1 MTGRAR
7 APRSAALLA
16 VVCAGATVAL
26 SGCGAEEDPDKGTN
40 GVGKLSPAKIEMKA
54 RKAAEKAEAVRV
66 SGNVVSKGQTYRI
79 KMRLKRDGG
88 VGEVSA
94 QGGATFELLRVRSDL
109 YLKAGTDFWAKQEK
123 GGSEPTKSD
132 VAAAGKLEGKYVKVP
147 RNDPAYKQLSG
158 FTDMGVLLDGL
169 LAMDG
174 KREAGDRGQVDGV
187 KTVRVSAGAG
197 RGGTIDVSLKGSPY
211 PLRLQRG
218 GDAGTVQLSGWNRGF
233 ELSAPSKNETVDY
246 GKQIS
251 PSKH

>member
-26 SGCGAEEDPDKGTN
+26 SACGSEEDPDKGTN

-54 RKAAEKAEAVRV
+54 RKAAEKADSVRV
-66 SGNVVSKGQTYRI
+66 SGSVVSKGQTYRI
-79 KMRLKRDGG
+79 KMRLKRTGG
-88 VGEVSA
+88 VGEVSTP
-94 QGGATFELLRVRSDL
+94 GGSTFGLLRVREDL
-109 YLKAGTDFWAKQEK
+109 YLKAGSDFWAKQEK

-132 VAAAGKLEGKYVKVP
+132 VAAAGKLDGKYVKVP
-147 RNDPAYKQLSG
+147 HGDPAYKQLSG

-174 KREAGDRGQVDGV
+174 KRETGDRGQVSGV
-187 KTVRVSAGAG
+187 DTVRVKAGQG
-197 RGGTIDVSLKGSPY
+197 RGGTIDVSLDGSPY

-218 GDAGTVQLSGWNRGF
+218 GDAGTVQLAEWNEGF
-233 ELSAPSKNETVDY
+233 SLRAPSRNETVDY

-251 PSKH
+251 PGGH